1 MANTV
6 TTTRVSSS
14 KKIALVE
21 NDTTT
26 LSGATYVAII
36 DGFDVSS
43 YDRASIQVLAN
54 DSEGLTCQVWGTLF
68 DSAVALPVTNS
79 KWVQIGDDVVVEAYE
94 RASIQVL
101 SNDEGGGLTCQVWGS
116 LFDAAEAL
124 PVTNSKWVQIGDD
137 VVVAVNS
144 GAMKSIATTA
154 LRFLAVTVKATD
166 GSATGNIT
174 AGDCKVFLQGTI

>member
-1 MANTV
+1 MPNTV

-14 KKIALVE
+14 KKTALVE
-21 NDTTT
+21 NDTTALT
-26 LSGATYVAII
+26 GATYVAII

-54 DSEGLTCQVWGTLF
+54 DGDGLTCQAWGTLF
-68 DSAVALPVTNS
+68 DS
-79 KWVQIGDDVVVEAYE
+79 
-94 RASIQVL
+94 
-101 SNDEGGGLTCQVWGS
+101 
-116 LFDAAEAL
+116 AEAL

-137 VVVAVNS
+137 IVVAENS

>member
-1 MANTV
+1 MPNTV

-14 KKIALVE
+14 KKTALVE

-26 LSGATYVAII
+26 LTGATYVAII
-36 DGFDVSS
+36 DAFDVSS

-79 KWVQIGDDVVVEAYE
+79 KWVQIGDDVVVGA
-94 RASIQVL
+94 
-101 SNDEGGGLTCQVWGS
+101 
-116 LFDAAEAL
+116 
-124 PVTNSKWVQIGDD
+124 
-137 VVVAVNS
+137 NS
-144 GAMKSIATTA
+144 GAMKSISTTG
-154 LRFLAVTVKATD
+154 LRHIAVTVKATD
-166 GSATGNIT
+166 GSSTTVIT